1 METETIVPTQGSP
14 KPVLTAQILNAA
26 ILDSGRIALE
36 LQETAEAVSS
46 ERQGLEKYL
55 YEIYHQDSSRAL
67 LALGLAEPSFGF
79 SPSVEFWRGFSGLFV
94 HALLVAPETEK
105 LRERIRVELTPE
117 EAGNLLGR
125 VPPMTGG
132 ERISAAFLGEVWE
145 ELHKAFSRWVAGRK
159 EAVEE
164 LLRDLSPGHRLLTA
178 RVYFH
183 LVENKNNPDAP
194 FAFLATYST
203 HAQKSGAVA
212 HVPLEQA
219 L

>member
-1 METETIVPTQGSP
+1 MQTETIVPTQGSP

-132 ERISAAFLGEVWE
+132 VRLKPPLQTPTLPPSSNA
-145 ELHKAFSRWVAGRK
+145 RK
-159 EAVEE
+159 RPP
-164 LLRDLSPGHRLLTA
+164 LPI
-178 RVYFH
+178 
-183 LVENKNNPDAP
+183 
-194 FAFLATYST
+194 
-203 HAQKSGAVA
+203 KSQVVDPSGFFN
-212 HVPLEQA
+212 LW
-219 L
+219 LDKFGL